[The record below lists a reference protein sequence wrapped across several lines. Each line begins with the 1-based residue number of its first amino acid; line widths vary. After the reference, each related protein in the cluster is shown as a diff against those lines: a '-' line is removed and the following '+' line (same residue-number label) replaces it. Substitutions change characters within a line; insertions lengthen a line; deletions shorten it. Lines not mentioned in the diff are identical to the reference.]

1 MDQISNYHPEDFDVC
16 VQPGVTREA
25 LNHFVKDDCLWFPVD
40 PGANASICGMCATGA
55 SGTNAVRYGTIKE
68 NCLNLEVVLADG
80 RILHTGGKDKRP
92 LKSSAGYNLTNIMV
106 GMEGTLGIITQATIK
121 LHAQPEA
128 IASAVVN
135 FPDIKSAVDT
145 VVTTLQCALPMA
157 RLELLDEVAVA
168 ACNKYSNLI
177 LVETPV
183 LQFLIILKN

>member
-1 MDQISNYHPEDFDVC
+1 M
-16 VQPGVTREA
+16 
-25 LNHFVKDDCLWFPVD
+25 
-40 PGANASICGMCATGA
+40 
-55 SGTNAVRYGTIKE
+55 
-68 NCLNLEVVLADG
+68 VLADG

-106 GMEGTLGIITQATIK
+106 GSEGTLGIITQATIK

-168 ACNKYSNLI
+168 ACNKYSNLS

-183 LQFLIILKN
+183 IQFPMSHFS

>member
-1 MDQISNYHPEDFDVC
+1 
-16 VQPGVTREA
+16 
-25 LNHFVKDDCLWFPVD
+25 
-40 PGANASICGMCATGA
+40 
-55 SGTNAVRYGTIKE
+55 
-68 NCLNLEVVLADG
+68 
-80 RILHTGGKDKRP
+80 
-92 LKSSAGYNLTNIMV
+92 MV
-106 GMEGTLGIITQATIK
+106 GSEGTLGIITQATIK

-168 ACNKYSNLI
+168 ACNKYSNLS

-183 LQFLIILKN
+183 FQFLMSHYS